1 MPGMWT
7 GLKRRKKSC
16 LPRKALRTKE
26 NAMNDKKKI
35 WKKTAIIGWTLVC
48 LIVGF
53 TAATMLDP
61 VAAPMAQTSSVL
73 PSAPGSFSQLAKS
86 ASPSVVNISTVK
98 VIKGHGQGHGQSPS
112 PFGPN
117 DPFKDFFDRF
127 FKDQMPKGFKQ
138 QSLGSGVI
146 IDKEGFILTN
156 NHVVEQTD
164 EIKVKLADER
174 EFTAKIVGRDP
185 RTDLALIRIEPDSPL
200 TPLPLGDSDKLEI
213 GDWVVAIGNPFGL
226 GNTVT
231 AGIVSAKY
239 RQIGAGSYDNF
250 IQTDASIN
258 PGNSGGPLLNT
269 AGEVIG
275 INTAIFSRSGGSVGI
290 GFAIPINMAKD
301 LLPQLKKG
309 KVVRGWLGVMIQ
321 KITPDL
327 KEKLDLKDEK
337 GALVA
342 DVPPGGPADKAGIKR
357 GDVIVSFDGED
368 IKEMHDLPY
377 IVASTPVGKKVTLE
391 LIRKGKKK
399 SLQVKTGELKEE
411 DESPVVSEVSPNLG
425 LMVKVVTPELARNFG
440 LSETSG
446 LVVVQVES
454 NSPAGEAGMRPGD
467 IILEVD
473 QVSMK
478 DLEQFNRKIEKYEE
492 GDTILFLLNRS
503 GTTLYLTIKVRE

>member
-1 MPGMWT
+1 MENNKQHGGRIYITGWNLFCLIT
-7 GLKRRKKSC
+7 GL
-16 LPRKALRTKE
+16 LVA
-26 NAMNDKKKI
+26 
-35 WKKTAIIGWTLVC
+35 TLVGSVSS
-48 LIVGF
+48 IE
-53 TAATMLDP
+53 
-61 VAAPMAQTSSVL
+61 AQTSSVL
-73 PSAPGSFSQLAKS
+73 PAAPGSFSQLAKQ

-98 VIKGHGQGHGQSPS
+98 VIKRGGHGSV
-112 PFGPN
+112 PFGGPLGPQ
-117 DPFKDFFDRF
+117 DPFKDFFERF
-127 FKDQMPKGFKQ
+127 FGDQIPRDYRQ
-138 QSLGSGVI
+138 QSLGSGFV
-146 IDKEGFILTN
+146 IDKDGFILTN
-156 NHVVEQTD
+156 NHVVENTE
-164 EIKVKLADER
+164 EIKVKLADKR
-174 EFTAKIVGRDP
+174 EYDAKIVGRDTK
-185 RTDLALIRIEPDSPL
+185 TDLALIRIESDHPL
-200 TPLPLGDSDKLEI
+200 VPLALGDSDKLYV
-213 GDWVVAIGNPFGL
+213 GDWVIAIGNPFGL
-226 GNTVT
+226 EATVT

-239 RQIGAGSYDNF
+239 RDIGAGSYDNF

-269 AGEVIG
+269 AGEVVG
-275 INTAIFSRSGGSVGI
+275 INTAILSRSGGSVGI

-327 KEKLDLKDEK
+327 KEKLGLKDEK

-342 DVPPGGPADKAGIKR
+342 DVTAGGPAEEAGIKR
-357 GDVIVSFDGED
+357 GDVIVSFGGEE

-377 IVASTPVGKKVTLE
+377 IVASTSVGEKVTVE
-391 LIRKGKKK
+391 VIRKGKKK
-399 SLQVKTGELKEE
+399 SFQVKTGELKEE

-425 LMVKVVTPELARNFG
+425 LMVKEVTPELARNFG

-467 IILEVD
+467 IIIEVD
-473 QVSMK
+473 QVAMK
-478 DLEQFNRKIEKYEE
+478 NLAQFNRKIEKYEE

>member
-1 MPGMWT
+1 MENNKQHGGRIYITGWNLFCLIT
-7 GLKRRKKSC
+7 GL
-16 LPRKALRTKE
+16 LVA
-26 NAMNDKKKI
+26 
-35 WKKTAIIGWTLVC
+35 TLVGSVSS
-48 LIVGF
+48 IE
-53 TAATMLDP
+53 
-61 VAAPMAQTSSVL
+61 AQTSSVL
-73 PSAPGSFSQLAKS
+73 PAAPGSFSQLAKQ

-98 VIKGHGQGHGQSPS
+98 VIKRGGHGSV
-112 PFGPN
+112 PFGGPLGPQ
-117 DPFKDFFDRF
+117 DPFKDFFERF
-127 FKDQMPKGFKQ
+127 FGDQIPRDYRQ
-138 QSLGSGVI
+138 QSLGSGFV
-146 IDKEGFILTN
+146 IDKDGFILTN
-156 NHVVEQTD
+156 NHVVENTE
-164 EIKVKLADER
+164 EIKVKLADKR
-174 EFTAKIVGRDP
+174 EYDAKIVGRDTK
-185 RTDLALIRIEPDSPL
+185 TDLALIRIESDHPL
-200 TPLPLGDSDKLEI
+200 VPLALGDSDKLYV
-213 GDWVVAIGNPFGL
+213 GDWVIAIGNPFGL
-226 GNTVT
+226 EATVT

-239 RQIGAGSYDNF
+239 RDIGAGSYDNF

-269 AGEVIG
+269 AGEVVG
-275 INTAIFSRSGGSVGI
+275 INTAILSRSGGSVGI

-327 KEKLDLKDEK
+327 KEKLGLKDEK

-342 DVPPGGPADKAGIKR
+342 DVTAGGPAEEAGIKR
-357 GDVIVSFDGED
+357 GDVIVSFGGEE

-377 IVASTPVGKKVTLE
+377 IVASTSVGEKVTVE
-391 LIRKGKKK
+391 VIRKGKKK
-399 SLQVKTGELKEE
+399 SFQVKTGELKEE

-425 LMVKVVTPELARNFG
+425 LMVKEVTPELARNFG

-467 IILEVD
+467 IIIEVD

-478 DLEQFNRKIEKYEE
+478 NLAQFNRKIEKYEA

>member
-1 MPGMWT
+1 M
-7 GLKRRKKSC
+7 
-16 LPRKALRTKE
+16 E
-26 NAMNDKKKI
+26 NNKHHGEKI
-35 WKKTAIIGWTLVC
+35 YITGWTLFC
-48 LIVGF
+48 LITGLLV
-53 TAATMLDP
+53 ATLFGS
-61 VAAPMAQTSSVL
+61 VLTIEAQTSSVL
-73 PSAPGSFSQLAKS
+73 PAAPGSFSQLAKK

-98 VIKGHGQGHGQSPS
+98 VIKRERRGPM
-112 PFGPN
+112 PFGGPLGPQ
-117 DPFKDFFDRF
+117 DPFKDFFERF
-127 FKDQMPKGFKQ
+127 FGDQIPRNFRQ
-138 QSLGSGVI
+138 QSLGSGFV
-146 IDKEGFILTN
+146 IDKDGFILTN
-156 NHVVEQTD
+156 NHVVEDTE
-164 EIKVKLADER
+164 EIKVKLADKR
-174 EFTAKIVGRDP
+174 EYDAKIVGRDTK
-185 RTDLALIRIEPDSPL
+185 TDLALIRIESDHPL
-200 TPLPLGDSDKLEI
+200 VPLPLGDSDKLYV
-213 GDWVVAIGNPFGL
+213 GDWVIAIGNPFGL
-226 GNTVT
+226 EATVT

-239 RQIGAGSYDNF
+239 RDIGAGSYDNF

-269 AGEVIG
+269 AGEVVG
-275 INTAIFSRSGGSVGI
+275 INTAILSRSGGSVGI

-327 KEKLDLKDEK
+327 KEKLGLKDEK

-342 DVPPGGPADKAGIKR
+342 DVTAGGPAEEAGIKR
-357 GDVIVSFDGED
+357 GDVIVSFDGEE

-377 IVASTPVGKKVTLE
+377 IVASTPVGKKVTVE
-391 LIRKGKKK
+391 IIRKGKKK

-411 DESPVVSEVSPNLG
+411 DESPVVSEASPNLG
-425 LMVKVVTPELARNFG
+425 LMVQEVTPELARNFG

-473 QVSMK
+473 QISMK
-478 DLEQFNRKIEKYEE
+478 DLEQFNRKIEKYEA